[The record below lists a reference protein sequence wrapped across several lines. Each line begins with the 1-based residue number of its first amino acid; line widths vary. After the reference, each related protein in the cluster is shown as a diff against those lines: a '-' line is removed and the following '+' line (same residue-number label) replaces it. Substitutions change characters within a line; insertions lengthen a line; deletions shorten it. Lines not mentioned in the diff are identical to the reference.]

1 MALTPDEKKTVF
13 YEGGRRKRV
22 KLRGIEI
29 VIGELPVKDLPKLFG
44 CIEADAAELE
54 RAYMQYVRPRS
65 KGFFLLRLFGLGKP
79 QEKPAVSYLKNLVA
93 GITKNDFRL
102 VSMSAL
108 PFNEGMTDATF
119 RTLFFEAPNSEVQD
133 AIRAALEVN
142 GIDLKNLQA
151 IRGKAPV
158 ALVAGMMTSTAGS
171 PESSNSRDGQEG
183 R

>member
-22 KLRGIEI
+22 KLRGTEI

-54 RAYMQYVRPRS
+54 RAYMQYVRPKS
-65 KGFFLLRLFGLGKP
+65 KGFFKSLFGLGKP

-102 VSMSAL
+102 VAMSVL
-108 PFNEGMTDATF
+108 PFNEGMTEASF
-119 RTLFFEAPNSEVQD
+119 RTMFFEAPNSEIQD

-142 GIDLKNLQA
+142 GIDLKNLKA
-151 IRGKAPV
+151 IRGAAPV

-171 PESSNSRDGQEG
+171 LESSNSRDGQEG
-183 R
+183 K